1 MAAKRLRTVKLNND
15 YSSIL
20 LLYNSFISISV
31 VAVLLDDNRL
41 IMITITITMRVNCYA
56 MRPDP
61 DIFRRG

>member
-41 IMITITITMRVNCYA
+41 IMITITMRVNCYA